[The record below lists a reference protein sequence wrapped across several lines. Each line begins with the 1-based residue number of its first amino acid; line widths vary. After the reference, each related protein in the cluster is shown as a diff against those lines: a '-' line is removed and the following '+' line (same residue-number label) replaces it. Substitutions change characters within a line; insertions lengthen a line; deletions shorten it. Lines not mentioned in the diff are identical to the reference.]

1 MLQCYVCSEWY
12 HHQCIGIPN
21 VEDETD
27 EFEFICNSCL
37 SRHFSFLNKYPPEL
51 ETTIKS
57 TKIDEDDVD
66 ILGVE
71 LQSNQSVNIADEY
84 PALGKIVTGGR
95 FLPEEWQNRL
105 NNEDRELL
113 PEETI
118 DEVTAPDENRRE
130 NTSILLRASTINTQS
145 QLKSEKIEESSD
157 IDIDAEILKAKEE
170 GDRDKARKLVYK
182 KFLSVILKQSNL
194 NRRVTVTEEDVKQ
207 ALRRQGPEVIVS
219 PLSSQNSQQ
228 SNENDINNLK
238 HNSINGHSESH
249 KSEELKSS
257 PVKVTGKRK
266 LEINK
271 VEDEEE
277 RSEKHQKVEES
288 VVEPSTVLT
297 TEINNEDEEVTIVD

>member
-1 MLQCYVCSEWY
+1 
-12 HHQCIGIPN
+12 
-21 VEDETD
+21 
-27 EFEFICNSCL
+27 
-37 SRHFSFLNKYPPEL
+37 
-51 ETTIKS
+51 
-57 TKIDEDDVD
+57 
-66 ILGVE
+66 
-71 LQSNQSVNIADEY
+71 
-84 PALGKIVTGGR
+84 
-95 FLPEEWQNRL
+95 
-105 NNEDRELL
+105 
-113 PEETI
+113 
-118 DEVTAPDENRRE
+118 
-130 NTSILLRASTINTQS
+130 
-145 QLKSEKIEESSD
+145 
-157 IDIDAEILKAKEE
+157 
-170 GDRDKARKLVYK
+170 VYK
-182 KFLSVILKQSNL
+182 KFLSAILKQSNL

-238 HNSINGHSESH
+238 HNSINGHIESH

-288 VVEPSTVLT
+288 VIEPSTVLT